1 MNLALVERIANA
13 VLYEGYMLY
22 PYRPSARKNQRR
34 FNFGVL
40 VPPAYSARESN
51 ETSGM
56 RTECLVLGSGDAAL
70 DVRVKFLQVEA
81 TLWGRTPVLRPT
93 STSAWGL
100 HDSACEG
107 RVLEDPRRTGVLPH
121 EEWRE
126 AVEREVR
133 VADCRLGSLAAEP
146 RREAFN
152 FPPLAAEVEIGAVEL
167 EPSVYRASV
176 QISNLT
182 NIGDLQPQIRDEILP
197 YSLASTHTIL
207 AVTDGEFVSLIDPPD
222 HFRAA
227 AAQCRNIGAWPVLAG
242 EPGARDAMLSSPIIL
257 YDYPQ
262 VAQESPGDLFDGA
275 EIDEILTLRILTM
288 TDEEK
293 REMLQAGDRA
303 RHILERTESLPEE
316 QFMKLHGAL
325 RGLGPSTTETS

>member
-1 MNLALVERIANA
+1 MNLALVESIANA

-56 RTECLVLGSGDAAL
+56 RTECLLLGSEDAQL
-70 DVRVKFLQVEA
+70 EGRVKFLQLE
-81 TLWGRTPVLRPT
+81 WGRTPVLRPT
-93 STSAWGL
+93 STSAPGL

-126 AVEREVR
+126 AIEREVH
-133 VADCRLGSLAAEP
+133 VPDWCLGRLALQP
-146 RREAFN
+146 QREAFN
-152 FPPLAAEVEIGAVEL
+152 FPPLAGEVEIGAVAL
-167 EPSVYRASV
+167 EPGVYRASV

-182 NIGDLQPQIRDEILP
+182 NIGNLQPQIRDEILP

-207 AVTDGEFVSLIDPPD
+207 AVKGGEFVSLIDPPAR
-222 HFRAA
+222 FRDAA
-227 AAQCRNIGAWPVLAG
+227 VQCRNSGTWPVLVG

-288 TDEEK
+288 TNEEK

-325 RGLGPSTTETS
+325 RGLRPSTTETA

>member
-1 MNLALVERIANA
+1 
-13 VLYEGYMLY
+13 
-22 PYRPSARKNQRR
+22 
-34 FNFGVL
+34 
-40 VPPAYSARESN
+40 
-51 ETSGM
+51 
-56 RTECLVLGSGDAAL
+56 
-70 DVRVKFLQVEA
+70 
-81 TLWGRTPVLRPT
+81 
-93 STSAWGL
+93 
-100 HDSACEG
+100 
-107 RVLEDPRRTGVLPH
+107 
-121 EEWRE
+121 
-126 AVEREVR
+126 
-133 VADCRLGSLAAEP
+133 
-146 RREAFN
+146 
-152 FPPLAAEVEIGAVEL
+152 
-167 EPSVYRASV
+167 V

>member
-1 MNLALVERIANA
+1 MNLPLVERIANA

-22 PYRPSARKNQRR
+22 PYRPSAAKNQRR

-40 VPPAYSARESN
+40 VPPAYSARELN

-56 RTECLVLGSGDAAL
+56 RTECLVLGSEDAQL
-70 DVRVKFLQVEA
+70 EVRVKFLQVE
-81 TLWGRTPVLRPT
+81 WGRTPVLRPT

-126 AVEREVR
+126 AIEREVR
-133 VADCRLGSLAAEP
+133 VLNCCLSDLAAEP
-146 RREAFN
+146 RREAFH
-152 FPPLAAEVEIGAVEL
+152 FPPLKGEVEIGAVQL
-167 EPSVYRASV
+167 EPGVYRASV
-176 QISNLT
+176 LISNLT

-207 AVTDGEFVSLIDPPD
+207 AVHAGEFVSLIDPPER
-222 HFRAA
+222 FRDAA
-227 AAQCRNIGAWPVLAG
+227 IQCRNSGTWPVLAG

-325 RGLGPSTTETS
+325 RGLRPSTETA